1 MKKIAIVFIVFLLAG
16 CTDNFDFAKAREVSG
31 KGAQLIKDG
40 NYRELS
46 KLYSYDFSNSETPE
60 RREEKLKKI
69 IDATGEI
76 KEIKIID
83 TTDVKLNDNYEAL
96 FRYKFFCSKVN
107 VIAYFSII
115 KEKSDYYIS
124 KIRIEQELGE

>member
-1 MKKIAIVFIVFLLAG
+1 MKKIVIAFIISLLVS
-16 CTDNFDFAKAREVSG
+16 CTDNYDFNKAQEVSA

-40 NYRELS
+40 NYRELA

-76 KEIKIID
+76 KEIKLID
-83 TTDVKLNDNYEAL
+83 TAGVKLNDNYEAMY
-96 FRYKFFCSKVN
+96 RYKLFCTHVN
-107 VIAYFSII
+107 VIGYFTVI
-115 KEKSDYYIS
+115 KEKGDYCIS

>member
-1 MKKIAIVFIVFLLAG
+1 MGKIVVALIICLLIG
-16 CTDNFDFAKAREVSG
+16 CADNYDFKRAREVSE
-31 KGAQLIKDG
+31 KGVQLIKDG
-40 NYRELS
+40 NYQELT

-76 KEIKIID
+76 KEIKLID
-83 TTDVKLNDNYEAL
+83 TAGVKLNENYEAM
-96 FRYKFFCSKVN
+96 FRYKLFCTHVN
-107 VIAYFSII
+107 VIGYFSVI
-115 KEKSDYYIS
+115 KEKGDYYIS